1 MGTIVL
7 LGVAAAVEAG
17 VGVALGP
24 AGVGLALVGVG
35 LKAAVVAVAL
45 GPAGVG
51 LALVGVA
58 VALGPAGV
66 GLAPAGV
73 GLANTGEAVGAP
85 VAVAAGV
92 ADDVVSGAGASG
104 GPGDSNGGAKPNNC
118 CNSGS
123 AS

>member
-1 MGTIVL
+1 VGTIVL

-35 LKAAVVAVAL
+35 LKAAV
-45 GPAGVG
+45 
-51 LALVGVA
+51 VA